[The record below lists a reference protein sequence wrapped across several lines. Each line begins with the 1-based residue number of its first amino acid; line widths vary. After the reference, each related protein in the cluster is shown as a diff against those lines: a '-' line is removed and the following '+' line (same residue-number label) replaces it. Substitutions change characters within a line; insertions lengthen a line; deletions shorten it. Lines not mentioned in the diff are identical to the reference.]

1 MNYIVIQRERM
12 KMDACAKQTY
22 SSDTSNIKNRG
33 GVMEVASSHTFE
45 SDLVEIHV
53 QIF

>member
-1 MNYIVIQRERM
+1 MNYIVIQRERI